1 MFKSGSAERHPLGS
15 LLIMFLLFFSCAIIF
30 GALAIGIAALIY
42 GSESTFQTDN
52 TYTPSNIGSLRLLQ
66 IISSFGMFVVAA
78 VIFAKVESKNWIKYL
93 SFKKVNPFLA
103 ILTILI
109 MLSMGPLMETINE
122 LNKNMALPEVL
133 KELEAWMKLKEEQM
147 TEMTKQLLVM
157 NSFNILLINM
167 LMLAIIPALGEE
179 LIFRACLQKV
189 LGRWTGNYHLA
200 IWLSAIIFS
209 SIHFQFYGFFPRMFL
224 GAFFGYLLVWSGSI
238 WLPILAHFLNN
249 GMAVVGA
256 FVLQQEGK
264 NLDQVFESDPVS
276 WPILISSTLAFVG
289 LIWYFHNYTAKT
301 RENNIEL
308 SDGSRLD

>member
-1 MFKSGSAERHPLGS
+1 MFKSGSAERHPLSS
-15 LLIMFLLFFSCAIIF
+15 LLILFLLFLGCAIVFSLLALVIAIVVYGVESITQGVIN
-30 GALAIGIAALIY
+30 GA
-42 GSESTFQTDN
+42 F
-52 TYTPSNIGSLRLLQ
+52 SLETLRIIQ
-66 IISSFGMFVVAA
+66 ILSSFGMFVVAS
-78 VIFAKVESKNWIKYL
+78 VIFAKIESKNWIGFL
-93 SFKKVNPFLA
+93 SFRKVSPLLFV
-103 ILTILI
+103 LTIAI
-109 MLSMGPLMETINE
+109 MFSMSPLMEFINE
-122 LNKNMALPEVL
+122 TNKNMVFPEAL
-133 KELEAWMKLKEEQM
+133 KEIEAWMRLKEAEM
-147 TEMTKQLLVM
+147 TQMTKQFLVM
-157 NSFNILLINM
+157 DSFNLLLLNI

-179 LIFRACLQKV
+179 LIFRACFQKV

-256 FVLQQEGK
+256 YVLQQEGK
-264 NLDQVFESDPVS
+264 NLDQVFESDPVN
-276 WPILISSTLAFVG
+276 WPILISSTLAFVV
-289 LIWYFHNYTAKT
+289 LIWYFHNYTVKK